1 MPNQELVEKLRKLII
16 RKLEKSKVYS
26 SFKEIF
32 IDIYSKYVWVVPF
45 KCKKGITILNDFQ
58 KILDVSNRKPNK
70 IWVDK
75 GNKIYNRSLK
85 SSLPDSNI
93 KTYST
98 HNVGKSVVAERFTR
112 PLKNK
117 IYEYMTSLFKNI

>member
-32 IDIYSKYVWVVPF
+32 IDIYSKYAWVVPF

-98 HNVGKSVVAERFTR
+98 HNVGCCC
-112 PLKNK
+112 
-117 IYEYMTSLFKNI
+117 